1 MKAFQK
7 PKTTTL
13 LLTAVV
19 LVLLSACEKEPT
31 SVLFDQEI
39 TGGTATD
46 FTMTTIDG
54 KQLTLSDH
62 KGKLILLNFWASWC
76 PPCRFE
82 IPDFIKLQNKYKD
95 KDFTFI
101 GIAMEN
107 RDDAKK
113 YSEEIGI
120 NYPIVYENGASR
132 ALTTAYGNS
141 AGALPYSILI
151 DRNQKIIA
159 TYPGLLTPT
168 RLSKAIEKHL
178 QTPLPTEQ
186 LE

>member
-1 MKAFQK
+1 MKAFHK
-7 PKTTTL
+7 LKTVTL
-13 LLTAVV
+13 VLTAIIAIS
-19 LVLLSACEKEPT
+19 LSACEKKPT
-31 SVLFDQEI
+31 TALFDQEA
-39 TGGTATD
+39 TGTVATD
-46 FTMTTIDG
+46 FTMPTIDG

-107 RDDAKK
+107 LDDAKK
-113 YSEEIGI
+113 YSEDVGI
-120 NYPIVYENGASR
+120 NYPIVYENGTGR
-132 ALTTAYGNS
+132 ALSSAYGNS

-151 DRNQKIIA
+151 DRDQKIIA

-178 QTPLPTEQ
+178 
-186 LE
+186 

>member
-7 PKTTTL
+7 LKATPLALAFIATIS
-13 LLTAVV
+13 
-19 LVLLSACEKEPT
+19 LSACEKEPT
-31 SVLFDQEI
+31 TALFNPETAGAI
-39 TGGTATD
+39 ATD
-46 FTMTTIDG
+46 FTMPTIDG

-82 IPDFIKLQNKYKD
+82 IPDFIKLQKKYKD
-95 KDFTFI
+95 KNFTFI

-107 RDDAKK
+107 LDDAKK
-113 YSEEIGI
+113 YSEEVGI
-120 NYPIVYENGASR
+120 NYPIVYENGAGR
-132 ALTTAYGNS
+132 ALSSAYGNS

-151 DRNQKIIA
+151 SRDQKIIA

-178 QTPLPTEQ
+178 
-186 LE
+186 